1 MMKTTKQLFE
11 SITYG
16 RSMVVFPC
24 GQIVSKMGIF
34 GSQYRKLAASLY
46 GTGISKIPLVKNIH
60 GAISKHTTPEFIT
73 IFGYKMFLDKTN
85 ME

>member
-1 MMKTTKQLFE
+1 
-11 SITYG
+11 
-16 RSMVVFPC
+16 
-24 GQIVSKMGIF
+24 MGIF